1 MFVHYFYLLI
11 FTSTPKN
18 KEEEWITNFPNQ
30 LLIPNFKRI
39 IVSYMKFLYQDLDYH
54 QVIE

>member
-11 FTSTPKN
+11 FTSTPRN
-18 KEEEWITNFPNQ
+18 KEECITNFPNQ

-39 IVSYMKFLYQDLDYH
+39 IVSYMKLLYQDLDYH